1 MANDL
6 KFAYERLSSIT
17 GNDPLSQLKP
27 EHHATIIAAVMAIG
41 AHDQFDVAQDFPAPR
56 TDSFADALQQL
67 ATASGFRF
75 REVSLTGDWWR
86 QEGPSL
92 LVQLTSAA
100 TPAAVFWKA
109 RRYHLQ
115 DPETGAFTPI
125 NEAVAADINTTG
137 FQLYPGL
144 PENTSFKGLVRF
156 SMHNAFKELRTLV
169 IASGLAMLV
178 GLIVPIATA
187 AVVSTAI
194 PDGRLP
200 LLKEMAILVGAG
212 ALGVFALGVT
222 RTLLTIRLETLVNMR
237 LQGAIWDRVLR
248 LPSAFFR
255 QYSTGD
261 LLRRVLAIDESRR
274 LLTGPILGAVL
285 SGLFSVVS
293 FGLML
298 IYDWRLA
305 LFGFVFALMCVGI
318 LWLFALRQLT
328 YEYDYRNAQGGVTNR
343 VLALLS
349 GVEKLKLAA
358 AEERGFA
365 QWSIQFSE
373 QQRTL
378 WKSGRLNVLQLTF
391 LTVIGPLGILG
402 AILVA
407 GVRTEPISLAA
418 FAAFNAAFG
427 QFVAAISSLG
437 LALGAVVSAVPL
449 FHRAAPLLKAK
460 QEVTKAAADPGK
472 LTGQFSF
479 DNVSFRY
486 TDGNPLVLDKVSF
499 TVEQGEFVA
508 LVGPSGAGKSSV
520 FRLLLGFEQPEAGA
534 VFYGALDLSGLNL
547 RLVRQQFG
555 TVLQSVGLL
564 PGSLYENIA
573 GARMLSD
580 EEVMEA
586 ARRAAF
592 ADDIESFPMG
602 LETFVSEDARTLSGG
617 QRQRLMI
624 ARALVGNPS
633 IIFLD
638 EATSALDN
646 HTQAIVKDSIDKL
659 NVTRLVIAHRLST
672 VRDADKIL
680 VLGKGRIVET
690 GTYDELMQAKG
701 AFYALAKRQ
710 LV

>member
-27 EHHATIIAAVMAIG
+27 EHRATIIAAVMAIG
-41 AHDQFDVAQDFPAPR
+41 AHDQFDVAQGFPAPR

-75 REVSLTGDWWR
+75 RKVSLTGDWWR

-92 LVQLTSAA
+92 LVQLASAA

-115 DPETGAFTPI
+115 DPETGTFTPI

-499 TVEQGEFVA
+499 TVEPGEFVA

-592 ADDIESFPMG
+592 ADDIKSFPMG

-701 AFYALAKRQ
+701 AFYDLAKRQ